1 MLYKATVS
9 FSGVISMSRGE
20 VREISD
26 QTLVKDLLQAGY
38 ILELKADEQ
47 PKEAE
52 EKPKKTTKKPAT
64 KRKGKDNED

>member
-1 MLYKATVS
+1 MLYRATVS
-9 FSGVISMSRGE
+9 FSGLISMAGGE
-20 VREISD
+20 VRDLSD
-26 QTLVKDLLQAGY
+26 QAIIDDLLQAGY
-38 ILELKADEQ
+38 IMDVNDEL